1 MNTYDEQV
9 RDYLAYC
16 RTAGAEL
23 RARGSA
29 LDPRYHP
36 TEGGCCKFIPHK
48 GDAAEAAKIREAFRA
63 VQAATRTPPRTETGA
78 P

>member
-1 MNTYDEQV
+1 MNGYDEHV
-9 RDYLAYC
+9 RDYLASC
-16 RTAGAEL
+16 RRAAAEL
-23 RARGSA
+23 RERGSA

-48 GDAAEAAKIREAFRA
+48 GDAAEARKIREAFRA
-63 VQAATRTPPRTETGA
+63 AQAATRMPPRSA